1 MVYFIRSGALFG
13 YPELVRELGA
23 DPITLITDLTLDPRL
38 QYDYDY
44 LLSYRAVCEL
54 LQRTAAQTG
63 YRDFGLRLADRQHIS
78 ILGALGALL
87 TQCPDIR
94 SAIDQVTR
102 HIHLHNQAE
111 RWAFIEKGESVQCIR
126 HDLYP
131 GELINTQMREMSI
144 ADATKLL
151 RGLCGNDFRPLSVH
165 FTHAPV
171 SPPRDYFRHFKCDV
185 LFNQEFDGVLFD
197 QKFLGREISGADE
210 GLRQALDQYLEYLE
224 LHFADDFA
232 GRIRVVIQQAMSAP
246 DCNVEGIARLLA
258 VSKRTLQRRL
268 EENNLNFRS
277 LLAEI
282 RGDTACRYLANSRL
296 PLTQLAGLLGYTELS
311 TFSRAFKSRYGET
324 PARWRKLNRPA

>member
-1 MVYFIRSGALFG
+1 MPYLMRSGALFG

-23 DPITLITDLTLDPRL
+23 DPVTLITDLKLDPRL
-38 QYDYDY
+38 QYDYEY
-44 LLSYRAVCEL
+44 LLSYRTVCEL
-54 LQRTAAQTG
+54 LQRSAAKTG
-63 YRDFGLRLADRQHIS
+63 HADFGLRLAERQHIS

-94 SAIDQVTR
+94 SAVDQVTR

-111 RWAFIEKGESVQCIR
+111 RWGFIEKAEWVQCMR
-126 HDLYP
+126 HEVYP
-131 GELINTQMREMSI
+131 AKLINTQLREMSI

-171 SPPRDYFRHFKCDV
+171 SAPRDYFRHFKCDV

-197 QKFLGREISGADE
+197 QKFLDREISGADE

-258 VSKRTLQRRL
+258 MSKRTLQRRL

-296 PLTQLAGLLGYTELS
+296 PLTQLAGMLGYTELS
-311 TFSRAFKSRYGET
+311 AFSRAFKSRYGET